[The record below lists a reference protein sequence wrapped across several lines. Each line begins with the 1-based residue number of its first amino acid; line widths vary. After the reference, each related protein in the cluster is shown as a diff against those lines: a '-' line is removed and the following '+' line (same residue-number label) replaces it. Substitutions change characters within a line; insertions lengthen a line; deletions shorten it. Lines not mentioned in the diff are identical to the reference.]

1 VQIKIRQNIVL
12 TKRQK
17 ILNSILIWLLPFVW
31 YYLIRDLIDD
41 HPNVMTKK
49 QRDAM
54 LKKHHRD
61 PHSYKNGISSSGSNH
76 GF

>member
-1 VQIKIRQNIVL
+1 VL
-12 TKRQK
+12 TKKQK

-31 YYLIRDLIDD
+31 YYLVKDLIDD
-41 HPNVMTKK
+41 TPKIMTKK
-49 QRDAM
+49 QRDDL

-61 PHSYKNGISSSGSNH
+61 PHSQGNGISSSGCNH